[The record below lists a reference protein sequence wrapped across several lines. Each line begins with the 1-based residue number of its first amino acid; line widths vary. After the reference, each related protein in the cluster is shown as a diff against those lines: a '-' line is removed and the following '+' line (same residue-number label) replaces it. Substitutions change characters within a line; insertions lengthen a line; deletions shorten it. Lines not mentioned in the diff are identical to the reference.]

1 MRVFVTGASGFVGSA
16 VVDELIAAGHQVLGL
31 ARSDDGAARV
41 AATGAEVH
49 RGDIY
54 DLDSIKDGVAMCD
67 AVIHTAF
74 NHNFSTFKD
83 NCETDRKVIGAMA
96 EVLAGTGK
104 PLVVTSGAGLLAA
117 NGTVVTEDDR
127 PAVTSAVM
135 PRVATEEAVQA
146 AVAAGVNAYILRL
159 PPTTHGRGDHGFVPM
174 LINMARANGVS
185 AYIDAGS
192 NLWPAVHRL
201 DAAKLYRLIVEQ
213 QPAQRIYHAIAE
225 TGIPF
230 KEIATAIGQGLNV
243 PTVSKTGEDA
253 VAHFTWFL
261 HFAGMGC
268 KALAE
273 KTMATT
279 GWQPTHN
286 GLMEDLAEGGYF
298 E

>member
-16 VVDELIAAGHQVLGL
+16 VVDELLAAGHQVLGMV
-31 ARSDDGAARV
+31 RSDEGAAKV
-41 AATGAEVH
+41 AAAGAAVH

-54 DLDSIKDGVAMCD
+54 DLDSIKAGAAACD

-74 NHNFSTFKD
+74 NHDFSKFKD
-83 NCETDRKVIGAMA
+83 NCETDRQVIGAFA

-104 PLVVTSGAGLLAA
+104 PIVVTSGIGLLAA

-146 AVAAGVNAYILRL
+146 AIAAGVNAYILRL

-174 LINMARANGVS
+174 LIGMAKANGAS
-185 AYIDAGS
+185 AWIGEGN

-213 QPAQRIYHAIAE
+213 QPQQRIYHAVAE

-230 KEIATAIGQGLNV
+230 REIATAIGNGLNIPV
-243 PTVSKTGEDA
+243 ISKTGDEA
-253 VAHFTWFL
+253 AAHFTWFL

-268 KALAE
+268 KASAE

-279 GWQPTHN
+279 SWQPTHA
-286 GLMEDLAEGGYF
+286 GLMEDMRTSGYF